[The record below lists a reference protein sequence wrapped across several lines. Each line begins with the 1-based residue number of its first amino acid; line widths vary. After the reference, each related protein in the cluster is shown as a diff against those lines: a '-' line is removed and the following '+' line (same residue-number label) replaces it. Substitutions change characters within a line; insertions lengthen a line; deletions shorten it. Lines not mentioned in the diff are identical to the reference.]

1 MMLARSDISSS
12 LNLDKKEGDLTLD
25 LR

>member
-1 MMLARSDISSS
+1 MLVTWSGVGSF
-12 LNLDKKEGDLTLD
+12 LNLDKKEGDLTRH